1 MSDKRSSLLQR
12 IKEAIAIWTLG
23 RMLDAL
29 AVGSQLG
36 DVMHVDENLLEL
48 ASHSTRYFA
57 DRTAATW
64 HMHQQTTQRNRMP
77 RAPASRHVFVHTAP
91 RVACNFEIGLL
102 GRNSCRNLWSTVSD
116 SLQPQRSNTSSHSMH
131 APRFYEPRQPS
142 LINECHL
149 STTSDDRCRST
160 AAIWFHLFG
169 RINMGACE
177 KHDKWCE

>member
-1 MSDKRSSLLQR
+1 
-12 IKEAIAIWTLG
+12 
-23 RMLDAL
+23 MLDAL

-102 GRNSCRNLWSTVSD
+102 GIPAGIYGVQYLIACNHRHFVA
-116 SLQPQRSNTSSHSMH
+116 QH
-131 APRFYEPRQPS
+131 ARTKI
-142 LINECHL
+142 L
-149 STTSDDRCRST
+149 
-160 AAIWFHLFG
+160 
-169 RINMGACE
+169 
-177 KHDKWCE
+177 

>member
-1 MSDKRSSLLQR
+1 M
-12 IKEAIAIWTLG
+12 WTLG

-36 DVMHVDENLLEL
+36 DVMHVDENVLEL
-48 ASHSTRYFA
+48 ASHSTRYVA

-77 RAPASRHVFVHTAP
+77 RAIPLRDTCLCAR
-91 RVACNFEIGLL
+91 RCNFEIGLL
-102 GRNSCRNLWSTVSD
+102 SD
-116 SLQPQRSNTSSHSMH
+116 SLQPHRGQHFVAQR
-131 APRFYEPRQPS
+131 APRFYEPRRPS
-142 LINECHL
+142 LITNACHL
-149 STTSDDRCRST
+149 STTSDDRRRST
-160 AAIWFHLFG
+160 AAIWFHLLG